1 MVKIITDTTSCLSP
15 EFARRYNIPVIPQ
28 VINFGEESYLEG
40 VNLDN
45 ATFMR
50 KLRTSKELP
59 KTAAPPPE
67 LFVHEFKQWVPSGEP
82 ILCIHPSTEVSGT
95 VRSATV
101 AAMDFPQADIRIIDT
116 RLIASPLGSI
126 VEKAALWAADGLSID
141 EIVKNVEDLM
151 TRARVYFLVSTLDYL
166 ARGGRIGN
174 ASALLGSMLQIKPI
188 LTVRNGKVD
197 QYEKERTHKRA
208 ISRLV
213 EIVCEQSNGNHHNM
227 VTVMHAD
234 VPEEGIALAKELQ
247 SKLNL
252 PETPSITDVPPA
264 IVTHGGPGIL
274 AVGFFVAN

>member
-15 EFARRYNIPVIPQ
+15 EFAHRYQIPVIPQ

-45 ATFMR
+45 ATFMQ
-50 KLRTSKELP
+50 KLRNSKELP

-67 LFVHEFKQWVPSGEP
+67 LFSREFQRLVPLGDP
-82 ILCIHPSTEVSGT
+82 ILCIHPSSEVSGT

-116 RLIASPLGSI
+116 RVIASPLGSI
-126 VEKAALWAADGLSID
+126 VEQAAIWAAEGLEID
-141 EIVKNVEDLM
+141 ELVINVEELM
-151 TRARVYFLVSTLDYL
+151 HRARVFFLVSTLDYL

-174 ASALLGSMLQIKPI
+174 ASALLGSVLQIKPI

-208 ISRLV
+208 LHRLI
-213 EIVCEQSNGNHHNM
+213 EIVCEQSNGNHNNM

-234 VPEEGIALAKELQ
+234 VPEEAKTLARELQ
-247 SKLNL
+247 GNLKL
-252 PETPSITDVPPA
+252 PVTPTITDVPPA

>member
-15 EFARRYNIPVIPQ
+15 EFARRYEIPVIPQ

-45 ATFMR
+45 ATFMK
-50 KLRTSKELP
+50 KLRNSKELP

-67 LFVHEFKQWVPSGEP
+67 LFVREFQRLVPLGEP
-82 ILCIHPSTEVSGT
+82 ILCIHTSIEVSGT
-95 VRSATV
+95 VRSAKV
-101 AAMDFPQADIRIIDT
+101 AALDFPQADIRVIDT

-126 VEKAALWAADGLSID
+126 VEKAALWAAEGLPVD
-141 EIVKNVEDLM
+141 EIVTRIEELM
-151 TRARVYFLVSTLDYL
+151 KRARVYFLVSTLDYL
-166 ARGGRIGN
+166 AKGGRIGN

-188 LTVRNGKVD
+188 LTVR
-197 QYEKERTHKRA
+197 
-208 ISRLV
+208 
-213 EIVCEQSNGNHHNM
+213 EQSNGNQQNM

-234 VPEEGIALAKELQ
+234 TPEEGKALARELQ
-247 SKLNL
+247 TQLNL
-252 PETPSITDVPPA
+252 PVTPSITDVPPA

>member
-15 EFARRYNIPVIPQ
+15 EFARRYEIPVIPQ

-45 ATFMR
+45 ATFMK

-59 KTAAPPPE
+59 KTAAPPPD
-67 LFVHEFKQWVPSGEP
+67 LFKREFERLIPSGET
-82 ILCIHPSTEVSGT
+82 ILCIHPSIEVSGT

-101 AAMDFPQADIRIIDT
+101 AAMDFPQADIRVIDT
-116 RLIASPLGSI
+116 HLIASPLGSI
-126 VEKAALWAADGLSID
+126 VEKAALWAADGLSIE
-141 EIVKNVEDLM
+141 EITNNVEDLM
-151 TRARVYFLVSTLDYL
+151 GRARVYFLVSTLDFL

-208 ISRLV
+208 IHRLV
-213 EIVCEQSNGNHHNM
+213 DIVCEQSNGSQQKM

-234 VPEEGIALAKELQ
+234 VPEEAMTLAKELQ
-247 SKLNL
+247 AKLKL
-252 PETPSITDVPPA
+252 PEIPSITDVPPA

-274 AVGFFVAN
+274 AVGFFVAR